1 MTQTGVDIS
10 LRSVCVK
17 ILGNFPLR
25 YQTMHKL
32 AGRTAPP
39 LLIRACSGPSL
50 IAPDERLFN
59 LNSLAWGRSVRAA
72 GDRCRRRAHARSVRL
87 PTPSRTWRW

>member
-17 ILGNFPLR
+17 ILGNFPHR
-25 YQTMHKL
+25 YQTPHKL

-39 LLIRACSGPSL
+39 LLIWACSGPSL

-59 LNSLAWGRSVRAA
+59 LNS
-72 GDRCRRRAHARSVRL
+72 HA
-87 PTPSRTWRW
+87 